1 MAKDL
6 RVAIYDALYEWSEID
21 KLPPGESRD
30 KTIAKT
36 KKVSNDIGDA
46 IKDYLITNT
55 WTITDMKANVEI
67 DHIKTSDTIPVDV
80 EPDTL
85 AGPYSPALKAIKS
98 LGVDIFSAVRRQI
111 TKVTESGA
119 FTKALQLHKYNR
131 FRQGGKLDAKGK
143 AFIGP
148 SDITGYDIGKQIAN
162 PWLNRST
169 VQLNPTKMK
178 LDKEVK

>member
-6 RVAIYDALYEWSEID
+6 RVAIYDALYEWGDID
-21 KLPPGESRD
+21 NLPPGEARE

-36 KKVSNDIGDA
+36 KKVSNALGDA
-46 IKDYLITNT
+46 IKDYLIENT

-67 DHIKTSDTIPVDV
+67 DHIKTTDTIPVDV

-98 LGVDIFSAVRRQI
+98 LGLDIFSAVRKQI
-111 TKVTESGA
+111 TQVVESGA
-119 FTKALQLHKYNR
+119 FTKALQLHKFNR
-131 FRQGGKLDAKGK
+131 FRQGGMLDAKGK

-148 SDITGYDIGKQIAN
+148 SDITKYDIGSQIPN
-162 PWLNRST
+162 PWLNKST
-169 VQLNPTKMK
+169 VQLNPTKLE
-178 LDKEVK
+178 LDEAVE

>member
-6 RVAIYDALYEWSEID
+6 RVAIYDALYEWGDID
-21 KLPPGESRD
+21 NLPPGESKD

-85 AGPYSPALKAIKS
+85 AGPYSPALKAVKS
-98 LGVDIFSAVRRQI
+98 LGIDIFSAVRQQI
-111 TKVTESGA
+111 TKVVESGA
-119 FTKALQLHKYNR
+119 FTKALQLHKFNR
-131 FRQGGKLDAKGK
+131 FRQGGMLDAKGK

-148 SDITGYDIGKQIAN
+148 SDITRYDIGAQISD
-162 PWLNRST
+162 PFLNRST
-169 VQLNPTKMK
+169 VQLNPDKLK
-178 LDKEVK
+178 LDKDVK